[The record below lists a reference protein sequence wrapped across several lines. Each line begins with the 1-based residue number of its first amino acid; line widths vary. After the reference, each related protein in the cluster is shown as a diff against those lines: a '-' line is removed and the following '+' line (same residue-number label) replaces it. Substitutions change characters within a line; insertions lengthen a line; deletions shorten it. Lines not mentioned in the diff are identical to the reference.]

1 MKLTLM
7 SLIATFMAFV
17 PFAHAMDK
25 HSMGNKAPVTAVVF
39 YADNCG
45 SCKIL
50 DPRMKEALTIINEDK
65 VDVVKFDFS
74 NKEAIEA
81 TRKLASKKGLDA
93 TLQKY
98 GARTGF
104 VILVDH
110 NSEEVD
116 RLKVD
121 HDTGDIASKMAKAIA
136 KAS

>member
-7 SLIATFMAFV
+7 TLVAAFMAFV
-17 PFAHAMDK
+17 PFANAMDK
-25 HSMGNKAPVTAVVF
+25 HSMSDKAPITAVVF
-39 YADNCG
+39 FAENCG

-81 TRKLASKKGLDA
+81 TKALASKKGLDA

-110 NSEEVD
+110 NGEEID

-121 HDTGDIASKMAKAIA
+121 HDTSEIAVKMAKAIA